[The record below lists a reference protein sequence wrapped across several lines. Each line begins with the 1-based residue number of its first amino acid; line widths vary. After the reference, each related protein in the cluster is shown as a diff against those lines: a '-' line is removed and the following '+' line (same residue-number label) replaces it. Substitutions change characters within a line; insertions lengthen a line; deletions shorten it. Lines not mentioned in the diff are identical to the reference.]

1 MFKTMFFLYR
11 RLGTTFDEFQRY
23 SKDVHVPMVAAVP
36 GVERYVVNHAIA
48 NPAGNAAACDA
59 VAELWFRSEQDF
71 QAALVSPEGV
81 AVLGDQANYLDLER
95 THVLIMDE
103 AEII

>member
-11 RLGTTFDEFQRY
+11 RLGTTFEEFQRY

-95 THVLIMDE
+95 THVLFMDE

>member
-11 RLGTTFDEFQRY
+11 RLGTTFEEFQRY

-36 GVERYVVNHAIA
+36 GVERDVVNHAIA

-103 AEII
+103 AVII

>member
-11 RLGTTFDEFQRY
+11 RLGTTFEEFQRY
-23 SKDVHVPMVAAVP
+23 STDVHVPMVAAVP

-48 NPAGNAAACDA
+48 NPAANAAACDA

-103 AEII
+103 AVII